1 METKYI
7 CMEEIPHIL
16 HRPDTHIGGISKEKS
31 MKYILS
37 AGNRIIQK
45 EISFVPGL
53 LKIVDEILVNAIDHA
68 VNTKNAKGKDRVTR
82 IDVSVS
88 DTGEITVRNNGSGIP
103 IRLTDTPVPPITYAD
118 SSATGDAGDGKVLIP
133 EMIFTRFRAGSNF
146 DDNNDKVTG
155 GRNGFGSKLTLV
167 FSEYATIETQ
177 SAGKHFLMR
186 VSENMSKIFRP
197 VVTSVNN
204 KESFTKITFMPDYT
218 RFGYKKGMTKDAA
231 ALIKKRVYDMA
242 ANTHV
247 GVSVYL
253 NDELIPISK
262 FFDYPALY
270 TNFVNE
276 SAGLV
281 LKNTIS
287 NVIESWEVIVSTP
300 GENAGYECVSYV
312 NGICT
317 YSGGTHV
324 SYITQKLTKGIADYV
339 TKEHKL
345 PTSVRGI
352 DVKDNL
358 FIFLKAT
365 VINPTFDSQSKCE
378 LTLPIGKSGF
388 SCIIPDTFIKK
399 VCALRCHNG
408 RTMSDNLART
418 FQFKVDSKVIKSD
431 QMNTKKSKIHM
442 EKLHDAVFA
451 GTRRSLECSL
461 ILTEGD
467 SALTTALSGIGA
479 NRDTFGA
486 YPLRGKIKNVS
497 EMTAAAASEHVV
509 IKNLKTIIGLQHNR
523 TYATEAELKTLR
535 YGKVILF
542 CDADEDALQI
552 RGLCILVFTEFWP
565 HLLERPDFMS
575 SIITPI
581 VKCKYNPNL
590 YTPITA
596 TNITVTDTPVIE
608 PVEVPVKRTRGKGK
622 GKATSVTAVSTPKGK
637 DVGVIEFYS
646 LVTFNEFKDQND
658 MTKFTDI
665 KYYKGLGSS
674 NKHEAQEYFKNL
686 DRNQVFNCFTPECK
700 NAVSLA
706 FDKKRAD
713 DRKEWLR
720 NYDKS
725 DFIKYTGQVMPAI
738 SYTDFV
744 HKELKHY
751 SHYDVARSLPN
762 VIDGLKISLRKIMFG
777 CFKRNLY
784 TDIKVAQLGGYV
796 SEHSHYHHGEQSL
809 FCAIIKLAQDFVGS
823 NNVNFLVPSGQFGS
837 RLEGGSD
844 AASPRYI
851 HTRLSN
857 VIPFIFNEYDT
868 KCTVHQEDNNSV
880 IEPEYYTP
888 VIPVILLNGSVGI
901 GTGWNCSVL
910 QYNPFDIIN
919 ILRCRLGCTPVS
931 YDILPWY
938 KGFKGKI
945 IKTADSSYITLG
957 VYTRLTDTAV
967 AVTEIP
973 IGMWIEQWKNKLTTL
988 TEKNGVLTDFD
999 EGGDESNINYTL
1011 HFTSKAVL
1019 DNLIAGKDH
1028 ALEKAIFLYS
1038 TLKSRIN
1045 VINSDGGISE
1055 LPGIESVFDIFFAQR
1070 MTAYTRRKEYQLQDI
1085 LTRLHNISTRVHFL
1099 TGYISGDITI
1109 TNAKTDD
1116 IYNSIREYLR
1126 GCGHELSDVDIKK
1139 LHDTKMSALSE
1150 DNLTKLRVSQSNTQ
1164 AEYNKINSMS
1174 DVDMYYLDLELL
1186 EAELRKPEYALC

>member
-1 METKYI
+1 
-7 CMEEIPHIL
+7 MEEIPHIL

-31 MKYILS
+31 MKYIL
-37 AGNRIIQK
+37 AATDRITQK
-45 EISFVPGL
+45 EISYVPGL
-53 LKIVDEILVNAIDHA
+53 LKIVDEILVNAIDHS
-68 VNTKNAKGKDRVTR
+68 VNTKSAKGKDRVTR
-82 IDVSVS
+82 IDVTVLPS
-88 DTGEITVRNNGSGIP
+88 GEIAVRNNGSGIP
-103 IRLTDTPVPPITYAD
+103 IRAVDTPVPLIAYCDTTDTAP
-118 SSATGDAGDGKVLIP
+118 VLIP

-146 DDNNDKVTG
+146 DDTDDKVTG

-167 FSEYATIETQ
+167 FSQYAIIETQ
-177 SAGKHFLMR
+177 SGGKNFSMR
-186 VSENMSKIFRP
+186 VTDNMSKIYKP
-197 VVTSVNN
+197 VVKTVAN
-204 KESFTKITFMPDYT
+204 KDSFTQITFMPDYT
-218 RFGYKKGMTKDAA
+218 RFGYKKGITQDAA

-242 ANTHV
+242 ANTHS
-247 GVSVYL
+247 GVTVYL
-253 NDELIPISK
+253 NDAQVPISK
-262 FFDYPALY
+262 FTDYPGLY

-276 SAGLV
+276 SASII
-281 LKNTIS
+281 LKNTTS
-287 NVIESWEVIVSTP
+287 NIIESWEVIVSTP
-300 GENAGYECVSYV
+300 SEGSGYECVSYV

-324 SYITQKLTKGIADYV
+324 NYITQKLTKSVSDYV
-339 TKEHKL
+339 TKENKL
-345 PTSVRGI
+345 PTSIRGI
-352 DVKDNL
+352 DVKECLFL
-358 FIFLKAT
+358 FIKAT

-388 SCIIPDTFIKK
+388 SCVIPDAFIKK
-399 VCALRCHNG
+399 VCALKCYNG
-408 RTMSDNLART
+408 RSMSDNLART
-418 FQFKVDSKVIKSD
+418 FQFKIDSKVIKSD

-451 GTRRSLECSL
+451 GTRRALECSL

-479 NRDTFGA
+479 NRDKFGA

-497 EMTAAAASEHVV
+497 EMSAAAASEHIV

-552 RGLCILVFTEFWP
+552 RGLCILVFSEFWP
-565 HLLERPDFMS
+565 CLLERPDFMS

-581 VKCKYNPNL
+581 VKCKYNPRL
-590 YTPITA
+590 YTPILVSET
-596 TNITVTDTPVIE
+596 ITPAPTTII
-608 PVEVPVKRTRGKGK
+608 PVKKIRGKGK
-622 GKATSVTAVSTPKGK
+622 GAAKSVCQTKEKEA
-637 DVGVIEFYS
+637 GVIEFYS
-646 LVTFNEFKDQND
+646 LVTFNEFKLKND

-674 NKHEAQEYFKNL
+674 NKQEAQDYFKNL

-700 NAVSLA
+700 GAVSLA

-725 DFIKYTGQVMPAI
+725 DFIQYTGQVMAPI

-796 SEHSHYHHGEQSL
+796 SEHAHYHHGEQSL

-823 NNVNFLVPSGQFGS
+823 NNVNLLVPSGQFGS

-851 HTRLSN
+851 HTRMSN
-857 VIPFIFNEYDT
+857 VIPYIFNEYDIR
-868 KCTVHQEDNNSV
+868 CTVHQEDNNSI

-919 ILRCRLGCTPVS
+919 ILRCRLSNTPVS

-938 KGFKGKI
+938 KGFKGRI

-957 VYTRLTDTAV
+957 VYTRVTDTAV
-967 AVTEIP
+967 SVTEIP
-973 IGMWIEQWKNKLTTL
+973 VGTWIEQWKSKLITL
-988 TEKNGVLTDFD
+988 TDKNGVLSDFD
-999 EGGDESNINYTL
+999 EGGDETNIEYTL

-1019 DNLIAGKDH
+1019 DNLINGKEY
-1028 ALEKAIFLYS
+1028 ALEKAIFIYS

-1045 VINSDGGISE
+1045 VINSSGGISE
-1055 LPGIESVFDIFFAQR
+1055 LPGIESVFDIFFAER
-1070 MTAYTRRKEYQLQDI
+1070 MSAYTRRKEYQLQDI
-1085 LTRLHNISTRVHFL
+1085 LSRMHNIDIRVDFL
-1099 TGYISGDITI
+1099 TGYIAGKITL
-1109 TNAKTDD
+1109 NAKNDD
-1116 IYNSIREYLR
+1116 VYNSIREYLSSLN
-1126 GCGHELSDVDIKK
+1126 HELTDTDIKK

-1150 DNLTKLRVSQSNTQ
+1150 DNLSKLLVSQINAKAEYTKLC
-1164 AEYNKINSMS
+1164 SMTE
-1174 DVDMYYLDLELL
+1174 VDMYHLDLDLL
-1186 EAELRKPEYALC
+1186 EAELRKPEYLL